1 MTCPKPG
8 DKIRTEDGSKEFV
21 IDSLIHTGSGQ
32 GDIYKVHN
40 DKDVYALK
48 LFHTGDYKKLRSQI
62 ERLQKRGRAS
72 SAFVHPLYV
81 VRTDDRIGYV
91 MEYVAGEH
99 YKDASILFN
108 GVETAMADGSVV
120 RLELPFHQKLAI
132 LDSIIRALMIPF
144 GADIVIA
151 DVKFENIKVN
161 VNDFSVKILDTDTAV
176 GGGKRPMV
184 SGTVGFMEPLVMR
197 GEKIPD
203 KYSDAYSLA
212 VMIWMTLISGHPL
225 RGRRYYEPCNQNVDT
240 YTFATNPVYV
250 YHRKDASNRP
260 SDSDKRVIER
270 MKKYP
275 KYFLDAMHKTFVDGL
290 FEGEKRVEPREW
302 LEIIERLYEDHF
314 ICKYCGEEH
323 FFCSVERV
331 CHICGTPL
339 EPPIKLVCVGSGLP
353 GVHLFNGAEVW
364 STDVMDEQA
373 GYQLFA
379 VVVSDYDKKYGL
391 RCTGSQTVTLELKNG
406 IVRDFERGDVIPIFL
421 DAKMRVGKYTLQYV
435 GGKTK

>member
-48 LFHTGDYKKLRSQI
+48 LFHTGDYKKLRRQI

-421 DAKMRVGKYTLQYV
+421 DAKMRVGKYILQYV